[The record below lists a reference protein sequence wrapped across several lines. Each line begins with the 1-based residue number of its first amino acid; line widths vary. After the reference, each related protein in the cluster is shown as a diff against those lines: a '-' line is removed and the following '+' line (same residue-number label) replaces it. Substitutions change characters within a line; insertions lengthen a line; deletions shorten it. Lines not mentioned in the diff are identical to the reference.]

1 MTGQSRV
8 NPIEDPVD
16 DVVAKLIFARKDVLF
31 IIVMIKLRIDPFPV
45 LLDHLIE
52 VFLNQ
57 ASVLLYIVC
66 GRAMELGVEVN
77 LQAIVAN
84 LGFLASNALVVEKI
98 SLTITI

>member
-16 DVVAKLIFARKDVLF
+16 DVVGKLIFARKDVLF

-52 VFLNQ
+52 VSLKQ
-57 ASVLLYIVC
+57 VPVLFCIVS
-66 GRAMELGVEVN
+66 GRALEL
-77 LQAIVAN
+77 
-84 LGFLASNALVVEKI
+84 
-98 SLTITI
+98 